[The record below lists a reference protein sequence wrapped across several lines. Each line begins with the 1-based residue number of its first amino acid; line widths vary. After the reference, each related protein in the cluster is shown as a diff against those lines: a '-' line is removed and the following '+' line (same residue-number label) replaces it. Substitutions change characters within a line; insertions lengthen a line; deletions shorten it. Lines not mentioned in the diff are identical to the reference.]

1 MKRFLVLAL
10 IALTI
15 LPGCSSMS
23 NAGKGT
29 LIGTGA
35 GAALG
40 TAVGAIFG
48 GQKGAAVG
56 AAIGTAVGAGT
67 GAVIGD
73 VMDRKAKELAELE
86 ALENAKIETVTDNN
100 GLEAIKV
107 TFDSGILFNTNSS
120 TLSAASKEALSAFA
134 GEMQDLPDTDIT
146 VYGHTDN
153 TGTAEVNERISKQRA
168 EAVSKHLQTKG
179 IAATRIITEGKSFNE
194 PVADNATAEGRA
206 QNRRVEVFI
215 TAGEKMVEAA
225 NNGELK

>member
-86 ALENAKIETVTDNN
+86 NAKVETVTDNN

-120 TLSAASKEALSAFA
+120 TLSATAKESLTKFA
-134 GEMQDLPDTDIT
+134 EEMKDLPDTDIT

-153 TGTAEVNERISKQRA
+153 TGTAAVNERVSKQRA
-168 EAVSKHLQTKG
+168 DAVSSHLQSKG
-179 IAATRIITEGKSFNE
+179 IAASRITAEGKSFNE
-194 PVADNATAEGRA
+194 PVADNGTAEGRA